1 MPNTFLKALKRTNL
15 ANISQALKPS
25 HKQKVK
31 KRPVSR
37 FRPLIFVTSLLLFCG
52 LVDSLN
58 NLANSLGDLIEK
70 SLSF

>member
-1 MPNTFLKALKRTNL
+1 MLTFINKAVKTRR
-15 ANISQALKPS
+15 I
-25 HKQKVK
+25 QKVE
-31 KRPVSR
+31 KRFRSR
-37 FRPLIFVTSLLLFCG
+37 FRYLIIATGLLLLCG

>member
-1 MPNTFLKALKRTNL
+1 MLTFINKAVKTRR
-15 ANISQALKPS
+15 
-25 HKQKVK
+25 KQKVK
-31 KRPVSR
+31 KRSRSR
-37 FRPLIFVTSLLLFCG
+37 FRYLIIATGLLLLCG